1 MQNKNEVED
10 PIIAWIKKPIPGENS
25 KIFIYLPD
33 DDEYFIEMNEGAIGG
48 IEFSPFDGEENI
60 MYVSTENSGLVKLD
74 YVNQEY
80 TLLSGGNE
88 FNNTYVQT
96 APDGNVYAVSADG
109 THLGR
114 VDKVDGL
121 LHNHIIDYDDTYI
134 HGTFYMIE
142 DIRYFTLPENDQ
154 PFLRIDV
161 EASNLLCDQTYTVAQ
176 INILSG
182 VPNFELEIRWKP
194 EGESWQNVIDRFSW
208 DEDCN
213 CFKGTQLEAGTYQYT
228 IWDEGNCASG
238 IEGTFEIVEGDAY
251 DFEEDLLEINS
262 ETAPNING
270 LSDLV
275 WDQDDVDTD
284 KGFLLDNTIMFKH
297 GFRINNETT
306 LTINDLRL
314 EFDEDFLAKVII
326 DPGSKLILNNC
337 TLTNYHCSD
346 DPKKWAGVEVWGNP
360 NASQEEDENGNYQQ
374 GYLELMNGATIEN
387 AQTAVA
393 LRKEGTWA
401 SHGGGIVKAYDANF
415 INNAKSVHF
424 APYQN
429 IVTIGQYT
437 FEADNEA
444 LFRNCVFEINE
455 DYFPDSDFY
464 KHADIVQVRKIKF
477 KGCDFTRLS
486 NENTSYYCA
495 GIATYSGS
503 ISVGPYG
510 NDKTNI
516 EGFHY
521 GIIMS
526 DNVLPSYNS
535 YINESLFKRNN
546 IGIKLNT
553 LEQHVTIK
561 DNDFYVG
568 YNSPD
573 KQTCGV
579 AQGFGVFLDNTNNF
593 VIKDNRFYP
602 NNGAPEDGEYYG
614 IEAFNTQTRHDEIFR
629 NTFTDLTYANHAT
642 NKNWDPHR
650 IQGLAYYCN
659 EHINNENDLFF
670 TWEGS
675 DNDEFD
681 SGVQS
686 GQGNEDR
693 TAGNIFSS
701 NISGY
706 HIYNN
711 CPNGA
716 IGYYYDED
724 ISNQIPIEY
733 SSQNA
738 MVTTHPQSLNAQCS
752 DIGIEDRE
760 YSTAEKQDIENEF
773 TEKDGIYNSLKTT
786 FESLQDGGNTQA
798 MQTEVSSSWPDDMWE
813 LRDQLL
819 GLSPFLSKEV
829 LKTAADKTEVLPES
843 VLFEILSANPDELR
857 KADLMDHLENKEQ
870 PLPDYMMDIL
880 RQVAAGQ
887 TAKTVL
893 QNQMS
898 FYHRDKS
905 RLAHQMLVA
914 LHYDEMFDYNTYRLW
929 LGRLG
934 GMQNDIKSVASFVE
948 EGNYSDALALANLF
962 PDLYGLENN
971 ELAEY
976 DYYMD
981 LLNLNIALKQQNRS
995 FSDLNDEEY
1004 NLLAFVANNSISHAG
1019 AEAKGWLEHFYGEHF
1034 CYCLNTNVVENKS
1047 ATAFADPA
1055 LWAEAMGLK
1064 ISAEPNPANTWVA
1077 FDYELPIGQETAL
1090 LSIKSVDGKP
1100 IAEYSIYGEI
1110 GQKVWDSRYI
1120 ESGTYIYEI
1129 VCGEWKQTGKVVII
1143 H

>member
-1 MQNKNEVED
+1 MKCLKSNYKLFLILIISLIFLKSHAQEHGGCATPEFNEEEEYKSGCDHTSDTWINKYRTPGHWIPDENTPIKTIMVNWIVCRDDNGQNGWQDVPEFHESVSSLFDKVNLEYSTSLPKGYSLTCEPEYTHVEDTRIRFELNEV
-10 PIIAWIKKPIPGENS
+10 
-25 KIFIYLPD
+25 IFID
-33 DDEYFIEMNEGAIGG
+33 KT
-48 IEFSPFDGEENI
+48 EFNLGCSATDI
-60 MYVSTENSGLVKLD
+60 LD
-74 YVNQEY
+74 YVFAQYPDARNFLNHIFTQGDAPCIPGAWGRYNIYWEEDVSYVHTWGSMWHEWYADFFDHSYHVIHEY
-80 TLLSGGNE
+80 AHAVGLHHVYNAEYRCTSHYDFLDDVFGLCAEAGCNSCGSGNC
-88 FNNTYVQT
+88 
-96 APDGNVYAVSADG
+96 DGNQVCYLRYDCFWQYNTVNTPIMSAA
-109 THLGR
+109 
-114 VDKVDGL
+114 
-121 LHNHIIDYDDTYI
+121 Y
-134 HGTFYMIE
+134 
-142 DIRYFTLPENDQ
+142 DIRYISPKSAGRMHRALSLYDRTFKVNNKPMHKYVKEDHSYEIPLTITEN
-154 PFLRIDV
+154 
-161 EASNLLCDQTYTVAQ
+161 ET
-176 INILSG
+176 
-182 VPNFELEIRWKP
+182 
-194 EGESWQNVIDRFSW
+194 W
-208 DEDCN
+208 D
-213 CFKGTQLEAGTYQYT
+213 FAIKMYQD
-228 IWDEGNCASG
+228 I
-238 IEGTFEIVEGDAY
+238 IVEQGAT
-251 DFEEDLLEINS
+251 LKIS
-262 ETAPNING
+262 C
-270 LSDLV
+270 
-275 WDQDDVDTD
+275 DVKMPIDG
-284 KGFLLDNTIMFKH
+284 KIIVKPGGKL
-297 GFRINNETT
+297 
-306 LTINDLRL
+306 
-314 EFDEDFLAKVII
+314 II
-326 DPGSKLILNNC
+326 DGGYVTSAHNKLWQGI
-337 TLTNYHCSD
+337 
-346 DPKKWAGVEVWGNP
+346 EVWGNP
-360 NASQEEDENGNYQQ
+360 NASQQEDENGNYQQ
-374 GYLELMNGATIEN
+374 GYLELMNDATIEN

-415 INNAKSVHF
+415 INNAKSVWF

-444 LFRNCVFEINE
+444 LFQNCVFEINE

-510 NDKTNI
+510 NDVSTF

-521 GIIMS
+521 GVIMS

-593 VIKDNRFYP
+593 VIKDNRFYK
-602 NNGAPEDGEYYG
+602 NEGSPEDGEYYG
-614 IEAFNTQTRHDEIFR
+614 IEAFNTQTGHDEIFR

-642 NKNWDPHR
+642 NTNWDINGNPYLAR
-650 IQGLAYYCN
+650 YRGLAYYCN

-670 TWEGS
+670 TWEG
-675 DNDEFD
+675 DPEIEYLV
-681 SGVQS
+681 SGVQI

-693 TAGNIFSS
+693 TAGNTFTS

-711 CPNGA
+711 CSHGV
-716 IGYYYDED
+716 GYYYDED
-724 ISNQIPIEY
+724 ISNQIPVEY

-738 MVTTHPQSLNAQCS
+738 MVTIHAQSLNAQCS

-760 YSTAEKQDIENEF
+760 YSTAEKQEIENEF
-773 TEKDGIYNSLKTT
+773 TEKDGVYNSLKTT
-786 FESLQDGGNTQA
+786 FESLQDGGNTEA

-819 GLSPFLSKEV
+819 GLSPYLSKEV

-887 TAKTVL
+887 SAKTVL

-914 LHYDEMFDYNTYRLW
+914 LHYDEMFDYNKYRLW

-1055 LWAEAMGLK
+1055 LWPKL
-1064 ISAEPNPANTWVA
+1064 WV
-1077 FDYELPIGQETAL
+1077 
-1090 LSIKSVDGKP
+1090 
-1100 IAEYSIYGEI
+1100 
-1110 GQKVWDSRYI
+1110 
-1120 ESGTYIYEI
+1120 
-1129 VCGEWKQTGKVVII
+1129 
-1143 H
+1143 